1 MPKTRPAATATRH
14 VVVYFLNDSSI
25 QRKTTAEAIAK
36 LLQPRPVSIPY
47 IKRRRVI
54 PQRQQA

>member
-25 QRKTTAEAIAK
+25 QRQDNSRSDSQVTAATTGK
-36 LLQPRPVSIPY
+36 HSVY
-47 IKRRRVI
+47 
-54 PQRQQA
+54 